1 MEDYEPI
8 DTQNIKQSKIKSE
21 KELEKDINEIAIILK
36 DTQTSDWK
44 DRIKAMESIQSIVLT
59 ERCTSMANF
68 PKLMEKLVKPLI
80 NQLMDLRSRITKEAS
95 TSVRIIVQQLENEF
109 NYLSHKFI
117 DSNGLFKLLSSATKI
132 TADHGHL

>member
-21 KELEKDINEIAIILK
+21 KELDKDINEIAVILK

-95 TSVRIIVQQLENEF
+95 TSVRIIVQVLENEF

>member
-21 KELEKDINEIAIILK
+21 KELEKDVNEIAIILK

-95 TSVRIIVQQLENEF
+95 TSVRIIVQVLENEF

>member
-21 KELEKDINEIAIILK
+21 KELDKDINEIAIILK

-95 TSVRIIVQQLENEF
+95 TSVRIIVQVLENEF

>member
-21 KELEKDINEIAIILK
+21 KELERDINEIAIILK

>member
-1 MEDYEPI
+1 MEDYDPI

-44 DRIKAMESIQSIVLT
+44 DRIKAMENIQSIVLT

-95 TSVRIIVQQLENEF
+95 TSVRIIVQELENEF

>member
-68 PKLMEKLVKPLI
+68 SKLMEKLVKPLI

-95 TSVRIIVQQLENEF
+95 TSVRIIVQELENEF

>member
-21 KELEKDINEIAIILK
+21 KELEKDINDIAIILK

-44 DRIKAMESIQSIVLT
+44 DRLKAMESIQSIVLT
-59 ERCTSMANF
+59 ERCTSLANF

-80 NQLMDLRSRITKEAS
+80 TQLMDLRSRITKEAS
-95 TSVRIIVQQLENEF
+95 TSVRIIVQVLENEF

>member
-1 MEDYEPI
+1 
-8 DTQNIKQSKIKSE
+8 
-21 KELEKDINEIAIILK
+21 
-36 DTQTSDWK
+36 
-44 DRIKAMESIQSIVLT
+44 
-59 ERCTSMANF
+59 MANF

-95 TSVRIIVQQLENEF
+95 TSVRIIVQVLENEF

-132 TADHGHL
+132 TADHGHM